1 MWWLKVSGR
10 PSTYCS
16 FHFVGMWWLMVT
28 GRSLT
33 YCNFQFVKVWWL
45 MVTVRPLTQTRNLA
59 SLHLGVYRVP
69 GEMLPGIT

>member
-1 MWWLKVSGR
+1 
-10 PSTYCS
+10 
-16 FHFVGMWWLMVT
+16 
-28 GRSLT
+28 
-33 YCNFQFVKVWWL
+33 